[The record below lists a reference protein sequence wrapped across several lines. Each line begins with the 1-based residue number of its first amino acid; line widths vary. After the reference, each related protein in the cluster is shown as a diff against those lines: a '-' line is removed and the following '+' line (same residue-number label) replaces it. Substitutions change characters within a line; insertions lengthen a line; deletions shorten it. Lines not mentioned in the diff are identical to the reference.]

1 MKWYH
6 EDPAV
11 QHVGMLEPGNEFI
24 PFAPEEDPFQYRET
38 SSRMILLNG
47 SWQFKGYESL
57 TDVEEAW
64 WETEPDREMP
74 VPGNWEMNGF
84 GKPAYVN
91 VRYPFPYDPPYVPDH
106 NPAGIYRKKIN
117 LHLEDAQHWHLCFE
131 GVDSCFYL
139 CVNGQFAG
147 YSQQAHNTSRFDITG
162 FLREGENEI
171 ALLVLKWCDGSYLED
186 QDKWRMSGII
196 RDVYL
201 LKRPERHLRS
211 YEVKTDYSGHDGRI
225 SVCWDC
231 PLPVDVMLEDAD
243 GKIIA
248 RQKGCATECCL
259 SVPDVHLWNAE
270 DPYLYRLTLCAGDE
284 KIGEKVGVRKAEIRD
299 GIFLLNGQP
308 IKLRGV
314 NRHESDPVTGAC
326 ISREQA
332 LRDLILMKQFNINT
346 IRTSHYPPTPEFMRL
361 CDEFGFYVIEE
372 ADNEAHG
379 SVEASLTVDDH
390 FDYSGI
396 ALLANRPDYEYPIM
410 DRVRQMVERDINRSC
425 VIFWSMGNENGYSL
439 AFEHALRWVKKR
451 DPSRLTHYESIHLLK
466 GAPIPNQT
474 RDVMDVFSIM
484 YPRVQSID
492 AYLNNPLETRPYFM
506 CEYVHAMGNGPAGL
520 EAYWSRIFREPRLLG
535 GCVWEWCD
543 HGIQIGTEENGK
555 PIYRYGGDFG
565 EPIHDGNF
573 CIDGLVFPDR
583 TPHRGLREVG
593 QAYRTIRVTRIGNAF
608 SFRSMPGF
616 VPAEKELT
624 CEYELCI
631 SGQVQAVRPLE
642 LHLPAGGE
650 QTVYM
655 DDLPAEPQPGDSVRF
670 VFRRK
675 ADTCWCKAGDVA
687 FFEQILL
694 KDPECLAPAP
704 KAPAQ
709 ACLQVTENNKEFLIS
724 GDGFAYTVSK
734 ETGLPARMEHG
745 HASLITA
752 PMEWNVWR
760 APTDN
765 DGIYRS
771 KWERFHFQELIPK
784 IYSIRAEQNENTV
797 RILSVNSLG
806 WLSHMPLIRQETEV
820 IIFTDGTMTIRTDA
834 RVQEDR
840 PPLPR
845 FGLRIRLPETYD
857 TLSYKGYGPYESY
870 SDKTEATW
878 WGSFTEKIDEYRED
892 HIRPQ
897 EAGAHCGCTECT
909 AAGAGRKLRVT
920 AAKPFTVSLSAYS
933 QENVTKAK
941 HRDLL
946 LPGREHI
953 LCVDFAQNGIG
964 TASCGPAPAPEYL
977 LTQPRIQCEFTFQPV
992 V

>member
-1 MKWYH
+1 MQWYH
-6 EDPAV
+6 EDPAA
-11 QHVGMLEPGNEFI
+11 QHVGMLEAGNEFV
-24 PFAPEEDPFQYRET
+24 PFAPEEDPFQVRET
-38 SSRMILLNG
+38 SSRMVLLNG
-47 SWQFKGYESL
+47 NWQFRGYESL
-57 TDVEEAW
+57 TEVEDAW

-91 VRYPFPYDPPYVPDH
+91 ICYPFPYDPPYVPDH
-106 NPAGIYRKKIN
+106 NPAGIYRKKLDLRLTERQRWI
-117 LHLEDAQHWHLCFE
+117 LCFE

-162 FLREGENEI
+162 FLRDGENEI

-201 LKRPERHLRS
+201 LKRPEQYLRS
-211 YEVKTDYSGHDGRI
+211 YEVKTDFSGDQGEIR
-225 SVCWDC
+225 VNWNC
-231 PLPVDVMLEDAD
+231 PIPVDVTLEDAEGNTITRQLECKD
-243 GKIIA
+243 G
-248 RQKGCATECCL
+248 CCL
-259 SVPDVHLWNAE
+259 SVPQVHLWNAE
-270 DPYLYRLTLCAGDE
+270 DPYLYRLILCAGEE
-284 KIGEKVGVRKAEIRD
+284 KIGEKVGFRKVEIRD

-332 LRDLILMKQFNINT
+332 IRDLVLMKQFNINA
-346 IRTSHYPPTPEFMRL
+346 IRTSHYPPAPEFIRL

-379 SVEASLTVDDH
+379 SVEASLTVDDNW
-390 FDYSGI
+390 DYSGI
-396 ALLANRPDYEYPIM
+396 ALLANRPDYEYAIT
-410 DRVRQMVERDINRSC
+410 DRIAQMVERDINRPS
-425 VIFWSMGNENGYSL
+425 VIFWSMGNESGYSL
-439 AFEHALRWVKKR
+439 TFEHALRWVKQR
-451 DPSRLTHYESIHLLK
+451 DPSRLTHYQSIHLLK
-466 GAPIPNQT
+466 DAPIPNQT
-474 RDVMDVFSIM
+474 GDVLDVFSTM
-484 YPRVQSID
+484 YPAVSSID
-492 AYLNNPLETRPYFM
+492 DYLKNPLETRPYFM
-506 CEYVHAMGNGPAGL
+506 CEYAHAMGNGPAGV

-555 PIYRYGGDFG
+555 PVYRYGGDFG
-565 EPIHDGNF
+565 ELIHDRNF

-593 QAYRTIRVTRIGNAF
+593 QAYRPIRVSHGENGF
-608 SFRSMPGF
+608 LFRNMAGF
-616 VPAEKELT
+616 FPAENELT
-624 CEYELCI
+624 CEYEI
-631 SGQVQAVRPLE
+631 HVPGQTNVTGMVA

-650 QTVYM
+650 QAVSIAG
-655 DDLPAEPQPGDSVRF
+655 LPAEPIPGTFVRF

-675 ADTCWCKAGDVA
+675 NDTRWCKAGDMA

-694 KDPECLAPAP
+694 RQPECSAVLPKESAPAR
-704 KAPAQ
+704 
-709 ACLQVTENNKEFLIS
+709 LQVREEKKAFLVS
-724 GDGFAYTVSK
+724 GDGFTYAVSK
-734 ETGLPARMEHG
+734 ETGLPIRMERG
-745 HASLITA
+745 EKNWITG

-771 KWERFHFQELIPK
+771 KWERFHCQQLTPK
-784 IYSIRAEQNENTV
+784 IYSIRAEQDESAV
-797 RILSVNSLG
+797 HIISVNSLG
-806 WLSHMPLIRQETEV
+806 WLIHIPLIRQETDV
-820 IIFTDGTMTIRTDA
+820 AIFADGTVRIRTDA

-845 FGLRIRLPETYD
+845 FGLRMRLPEDFD
-857 TLSYKGYGPYESY
+857 TLSYCGYGPWESY

-878 WGSFTEKIDEYRED
+878 WDRFTEKIDEYRED

-909 AAGAGRKLRVT
+909 VAGEERKLWIT
-920 AAKPFTVSLSAYS
+920 AGEPFTVSLSAYS
-933 QENVTKAK
+933 QEEVTAAK
-941 HRDLL
+941 HRDELQ
-946 LPGREHI
+946 PGKEPI
-953 LCVDFAQNGIG
+953 LCVDYAQNGIG

-977 LTQPRIQCEFTFQPV
+977 LTQSRIRCEFILRPAE
-992 V
+992 